1 MLPVPVR
8 TSAVPEKDRF
18 YSGLVEKCVGVAVD
32 ALGRD
37 SVRALLMIGAPARSE
52 VTVVETPGGLYSL
65 SDIDLVC
72 VCRDGSDPLL
82 HAGKLGPAVAALNR
96 ELAPVCSGVDVAI
109 KSEAQLA
116 APAPLISTYEL
127 VRSPVVVWG
136 DERVV
141 SALGDIDIADVPN
154 TESLTLMHNRMTE
167 ELLLRP
173 TPSSGGRPLLASLS
187 SLYGTAKLV
196 LDSITSHLFI
206 MSNVPTGFGDRVE
219 FFLSDVVRRPESSRL
234 REGLAGFLDELPA
247 WATFKTTGDLGAL
260 AETFGT
266 TMEPADIDRLSRDMW
281 NRYIEYADVF
291 WRDILGDVARAEAAD
306 LSIEA
311 MSRLYRKLESLPRS
325 VVRTHRMLR
334 PGRAPAGLFAGPGT
348 YYRARLASPR
358 ALAYLTA
365 VLTYLSYS
373 DSVDWSRVV
382 GTVRTCCPFS
392 LPRGFASMG
401 TDEQRLAVT
410 ERLRLFHHSVL
421 LGRKEG

>member
-1 MLPVPVR
+1 MLPIPVKTSTVPD
-8 TSAVPEKDRF
+8 KDRF
-18 YSGLVEKCVGVAVD
+18 YSELVEKCTDVTVD

-37 SVRALLMIGAPARSE
+37 SVRAVLMIGAPARSE

-72 VCRDGSDPLL
+72 VCRDGSDPQL
-82 HAGKLGPAVAALNR
+82 HARKLGPAVSGLNR

-116 APAPLISTYEL
+116 TPAPLISTYEL

-173 TPSSGGRPLLASLS
+173 TRSSGERPLLASLS

-206 MSNVPTGFGDRVE
+206 MNNVPTGFRDRVE

-234 REGLAGFLDELPA
+234 REGLGDFIDELPA

-266 TMEPADIDRLSRDMW
+266 TNEPADIDRLARNVW
-281 NRYIEYADVF
+281 KRYIAYAEVF
-291 WRDILGDVARAEAAD
+291 WRDILGDVTRADAAD
-306 LSIEA
+306 LSVEKT
-311 MSRLYRKLESLPRS
+311 SRLYRRLESLPRS
-325 VVRTHRMLR
+325 AVRAHRMLR
-334 PGRAPAGLFAGPGT
+334 PGRAPAELFAGLGT

-358 ALAYLTA
+358 TLAYLTA
-365 VLTYLSYS
+365 VLTYLSFS
-373 DSVDWSRVV
+373 DSVDWDRVV
-382 GTVRTCCPFS
+382 GTVRSVCPFS
-392 LPRGFASMG
+392 LPREFASMG
-401 TDEQRLAVT
+401 ADEQRSVIT

-421 LGRKEG
+421 LGRKER